1 MTATKKQKIRMEKVE
16 RLIVPNVIRR
26 FCQNC
31 QSEQIFVST
40 EQAAA
45 LGKLTTRKVFRLV
58 EIGAIH
64 FFETE
69 AGFTNVCLK
78 SLMSFMQVENVKFDL
93 QGNLLERDNL

>member
-1 MTATKKQKIRMEKVE
+1 MMATGKQKMRLEKVE

-31 QSEQIFVST
+31 QSEQIFIST

-45 LGKLTTRKVFRLV
+45 LSNLTTRKIFRLV
-58 EIGAIH
+58 ETDAIH

-69 AGFTNVCLK
+69 AGFANVCSK
-78 SLMSFMQVENVKFDL
+78 SLLSLIQAENVNFVLQRNFLEGNDL
-93 QGNLLERDNL
+93 